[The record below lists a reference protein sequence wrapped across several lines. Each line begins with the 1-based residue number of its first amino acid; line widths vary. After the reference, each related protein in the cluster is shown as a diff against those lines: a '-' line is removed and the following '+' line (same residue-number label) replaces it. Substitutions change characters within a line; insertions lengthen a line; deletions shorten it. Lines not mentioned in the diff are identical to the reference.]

1 MIFGYAGEVVKPKP
15 RPASTPPAADPKT
28 VRLGYSVSADEFY
41 KRLPPKTQA
50 ALDRKLRAFGENPSI
65 GKPLAK
71 ELIGFHR
78 VTVGRIRA
86 IAASSA
92 SSSIEAVLKIENGI
106 VVVYV
111 LYIGQRKAGSKDD
124 PYERAVEALARGDSD
139 AIEVLRR
146 LVEQVKTEGTVILDS
161 D

>member
-1 MIFGYAGEVVKPKP
+1 VKRKRSLPP
-15 RPASTPPAADPKT
+15 VPAAAASKA
-28 VRLGYSVSADEFY
+28 VRLGYSQLAFEFFE
-41 KRLPPKTQA
+41 KLPAKTQL
-50 ALDRKLRAFGENPSI
+50 ALERKLRTFGENPAI
-65 GKPLAK
+65 GKALSK
-71 ELIGFHR
+71 ELFGYYR

-92 SSSIEAVLKIENGI
+92 ASSIEAVLKIENGI

-124 PYERAVEALARGDSD
+124 PYERAVQALARGDID

-146 LVEQVKTEGTVILDS
+146 LVEQVKTEGPAILDS